1 MRLIGQRRRPT
12 RIKNDKLRILFHFP
26 KKQYV
31 EKAPGAVAR
40 SVDITEGRRPE
51 PDIVP
56 DDRNPV
62 PDIVPD
68 DRRPGPD
75 IVPNGRRPW
84 PDIVPNGRNLT
95 KAGR

>member
-1 MRLIGQRRRPT
+1 MRLTGQRRRPT
-12 RIKNDKLRILFHFP
+12 RIKNDNLRILFHFP

-40 SVDITEGRRPE
+40 SIDITEGRRP
-51 PDIVP
+51 
-56 DDRNPV
+56 V

-68 DRRPGPD
+68 
-75 IVPNGRRPW
+75 GRRPE